1 MVARP
6 RPEDDPDIA
15 DEAPTSSGLTA
26 YDYAMLACYL
36 RLLDAEA
43 EGADWREVASIV
55 LNIDPDDHYDRAKR
69 TYDSHM
75 ARAHWMT
82 ERGFSLLLCETDQDW

>member
-6 RPEDDPDIA
+6 KPEDDPNIA
-15 DEAPTSSGLTA
+15 DEAPTSSGLTD
-26 YDYAMLACYL
+26 YDFAMLTCYL
-36 RLLDAEA
+36 RLLDAET

-55 LNIDPDDHYDRAKR
+55 LNVDPDRHYVRAKR
-69 TYDSHM
+69 MYDSHI

-82 ERGFSLLLCETDQDW
+82 ERGFRFLLCEPD